1 MCLLTRCIYVVE
13 TTDIVLVLHNKKTKT
28 NGPVTFVVKFIRDLC
43 KFSDFLTVSTCLPL
57 KFLSFS
63 SHTTVKHNIVF
74 CQPKAWMDRVR
85 LMAYYK
91 VLVKPWME
99 RNGFAKSL
107 PLHDQCSCHM
117 NDQVVAFAKSL
128 GIHSYPLI
136 ERCTH
141 ILQIIDLIFNGP
153 YKAESRAA
161 RIEPIFHA
169 FQAYTTAVGFAFV
182 KELPPPPAFKVPMRR
197 PIDAV
202 RLAQDFVDKKRRD
215 PYFVETIKR
224 MWVKMGFLPNAEG
237 GYNP

>member
-1 MCLLTRCIYVVE
+1 
-13 TTDIVLVLHNKKTKT
+13 
-28 NGPVTFVVKFIRDLC
+28 
-43 KFSDFLTVSTCLPL
+43 
-57 KFLSFS
+57 
-63 SHTTVKHNIVF
+63 
-74 CQPKAWMDRVR
+74 
-85 LMAYYK
+85 
-91 VLVKPWME
+91 
-99 RNGFAKSL
+99 
-107 PLHDQCSCHM
+107 M

-169 FQAYTTAVGFAFV
+169 FQAYTTAVGFALV
-182 KELPPPPAFKVPMRR
+182 KELPPPPPFKVPMRR

-215 PYFVETIKR
+215 PNFVETIKR